1 MKLELEKLVELQI
14 TDTNIRR
21 LKKSIETAD
30 QRRAS
35 IEQEFEQHAFEIRE
49 TQGRSENANKERAKL
64 DAEIAEAKSQLE
76 RADRN
81 LKNAQDQKQYE
92 TAMRDADVLHKK
104 IATLETEVLEKM
116 TTVEEV
122 EKILSERTEEI
133 ASLEGNRAKAVSE
146 FEAELAKNRK
156 QLASEA
162 AKRAKVFDTLPKNL
176 ASIYDRLATRSRDGI
191 AVAEVKNSSCSACF
205 MKLRPQVMVEIK
217 MSGQIITCE
226 SCTRILYIISERQTA
241 S

>member
-1 MKLELEKLVELQI
+1 MKSELEKLVELQK

-49 TQGRSENANKERAKL
+49 IQNRAETAKAERAKL

-104 IATLETEVLEKM
+104 ISALETEVLEKL
-116 TTVEEV
+116 TIIEEV
-122 EKILSERTEEI
+122 EKILAERAEEI
-133 ASLEGNRAKAVSE
+133 SSLEGNRKTAVSG
-146 FEAELAKNRK
+146 FEAELAKN
-156 QLASEA
+156 QTELSSETK
-162 AKRAKVFDTLPKNL
+162 KRAKVFETLPKNL
-176 ASIYDRLATRSRDGI
+176 AGVYDRMATRSRDGI
-191 AVAEVKNSSCSACF
+191 AVAEVKNGSCSACF
-205 MKLRPQVMVEIK
+205 MKLRPQMLVEIK
-217 MSGQIITCE
+217 MSGDIITCE
-226 SCTRILYIISERQTA
+226 SCARILYIVSERQTA
-241 S
+241 G